1 MHIEFGDY
9 IISDDK
15 AKLDVDVVQSLLKTS
30 YWAGHRSLETIV
42 KSIVNSLCIGVYLSD
57 KQVGFARMITDGA
70 TMYWLCDVL
79 IDEAHRGKGIGKK
92 LIESIVNWDQLKGMN
107 GILGTRDAHGLY
119 EKYGFIRN
127 EMMRRLSQ

>member
-57 KQVGFARMITDGA
+57 KQVGFARLITDGA

-92 LIESIVNWDQLKGMN
+92 LIESIVNWDQLKGLN

>member
-57 KQVGFARMITDGA
+57 KQVGFARLITDGA